1 MLRNEQDSMT
11 YKAQSQSTTHHWLK
25 AWVNWLEAERR
36 FSAPTLDAYQRDFD
50 IYRDFLV
57 THNAELVPPKR
68 AIFRQFLAEQ
78 QQQHS
83 RATIARRISS
93 LRSFYRFGIKRGL
106 FEIDD
111 MSWMKAPKQPH
122 HIPKTID
129 SLNMQQL
136 LEAVFKRPI
145 ADWQKD
151 RDFAVLMLLYGVG
164 LRISEALSLQASDL
178 PLGEWITITGK
189 GSKDRDVP
197 VLAVVAQAVH
207 KAAAS
212 CPFQPEGKAALF
224 RSSRGAALNAR
235 AVQRLVEQLRISRD
249 LPAHITPHALRHA
262 FATELLGNGGDLR
275 AIQQL
280 LGHESLS
287 TTQRYTHVNT
297 AKLAALHEDIHPRA
311 RTK

>member
-1 MLRNEQDSMT
+1 MADRTS
-11 YKAQSQSTTHHWLK
+11 AQS
-25 AWVNWLEAERR
+25 AANWLEAWVGWLEQERR
-36 FSAPTLDAYQRDFD
+36 FSAPTLDAYQRDFE
-50 IYRDFLV
+50 IYLNFLAA
-57 THNAELVPPKR
+57 HNAEIVPPSR

-93 LRSFYRFGIKRGL
+93 LRSFYRFGSKRNL

-111 MSWMKAPKQPH
+111 IGWMKAPKLPH
-122 HIPKTID
+122 RIPKSID
-129 SLNMQQL
+129 SLNMEHL
-136 LEAVFKRPI
+136 LDAVFRRPVP
-145 ADWQKD
+145 DWQKD

-164 LRISEALSLQASDL
+164 LRISEALSLNASDI

-197 VLAVVAQAVH
+197 VLAVVAEAVNR
-207 KAAAS
+207 AAAS
-212 CPFQPEGKAALF
+212 CPFQPEGDTALF

-235 AVQRLVEQLRISRD
+235 AVQRLVEQLRLSLD

-297 AKLAALHEDIHPRA
+297 ARLAALHNDIHPRA